1 MHRRTR
7 LRSTAPLALLALL
20 ALLGP
25 TACSPG
31 QPDVSIRVVSETA
44 GPLFYCRDA
53 TVSLLGPGDSGGYR
67 FDCAGE
73 GTLYLEYD
81 TDSPGDG
88 TIERIIMNPDRDVF
102 VASEHETNVRDRGL
116 PACPAAQAAGRTSGE
131 VPLPMQR
138 GRLATGDH
146 TILLSYPCG
155 PATITIGAPAEP

>member
-1 MHRRTR
+1 MHRSVTLRT
-7 LRSTAPLALLALL
+7 TATVVFAAAV

-31 QPDVSIRVVSETA
+31 QPDVSIRVVSETE
-44 GPLFYCRDA
+44 GQLFHCPSA
-53 TVSLLGPGDSGGYR
+53 TVSLLGPADRGGYR
-67 FDCAGE
+67 FDCSS

-88 TIERIIMNPDRDVF
+88 TIERIIMTPERDVF

-116 PACPAAQAAGRTSGE
+116 PACPAAEAAGRSSGE

-146 TILLSYPCG
+146 TILLSHPCG
-155 PATITIGAPAEP
+155 PATITIGAAARE